1 MAENKYEKMMLGR
14 AEKALTDI
22 PQAERKTADIRRQ
35 QQLQTEDYIRQ
46 QEARTAEYGAGL
58 ERISRQQQEGV
69 KRAGEEYQ
77 RGMMKVDYSPTREEI
92 PQLVQLFSTLTA
104 AAFLAGGK
112 GRQSGMG
119 ALSAMTGAMEGYR
132 KGQKEVFDRE
142 IKEFDKRLREVQ
154 LHNEG
159 VKRQYDIAMRTL
171 QTNREA
177 GLAELKKL
185 EMMATNSK
193 MAYDARRGDLNALA
207 QDVKTQVDASNKAIT
222 DWATYTR
229 QKNAEARAQEQLRI
243 SQKRLEIAEKNAT
256 GGRATQQQFI
266 VQRAV
271 NALGGVE
278 SALET
283 IVALPAGSTTGWL
296 PNLQTKDGMVNAIRN
311 QLGRK
316 IAPVDAEFM
325 NTLFSGIG
333 RNLATIE
340 ASGLASGLTTL
351 ASQLQSG
358 VYINAGVDDPYK
370 VAMKLADIRR
380 IATENIRPAINSGLM
395 PQKQAEEAARLVGKI
410 EKTIPYTTLDV
421 ANAYKETKLP
431 SKKTIG
437 RSVGETMAKTPATT
451 ATPTA
456 PQATPRAYMG
466 NRPIVVRDNKW
477 VYEDTGEEVK

>member
-159 VKRQYDIAMRTL
+159 VKRQYDIAMQTL
-171 QTNREA
+171 KTNREA

-207 QDVKTQVDASNKAIT
+207 QDVKTQVDAGNKAIT
-222 DWATYTR
+222 DWTTYTR
-229 QKNAEARAQEQLRI
+229 QKAAEARAQAQAELSRRAAERADIALGLKLRGFEEKERQAAPKQI
-243 SQKRLEIAEKNAT
+243 QDMKDGKAKNEAIARASTVGAFDFIIDAVRADNSLVGVLGTARQAGSMASQIPGLGGLADPKRGYIRSLIEAAKTSDYRAFVGSGAMSEGDQKRLNNIFAT
-256 GGRATQQQFI
+256 MPLYSATDVISAFSAARNILANNLEGAGFDTDRESERYYRNYERTFQSGGRQPRAQAAPQQQ
-266 VQRAV
+266 VNRMPSEEKLRA
-271 NALGGVE
+271 
-278 SALET
+278 
-283 IVALPAGSTTGWL
+283 
-296 PNLQTKDGMVNAIRN
+296 
-311 QLGRK
+311 
-316 IAPVDAEFM
+316 
-325 NTLFSGIG
+325 
-333 RNLATIE
+333 
-340 ASGLASGLTTL
+340 
-351 ASQLQSG
+351 
-358 VYINAGVDDPYK
+358 Y
-370 VAMKLADIRR
+370 
-380 IATENIRPAINSGLM
+380 
-395 PQKQAEEAARLVGKI
+395 
-410 EKTIPYTTLDV
+410 
-421 ANAYKETKLP
+421 ANANFNGNVE
-431 SKKTIG
+431 
-437 RSVGETMAKTPATT
+437 
-451 ATPTA
+451 
-456 PQATPRAYMG
+456 QARQFLISQGYQ
-466 NRPIVVRDNKW
+466 
-477 VYEDTGEEVK
+477 